1 MSVSASKSFKNG
13 INKELNNG
21 VDRELVKIL
30 KKECI
35 CRAAA
40 ETGSE
45 RRFFQALANILE
57 DILVQEGRAF
67 LEGLAAAF
75 EAPRK
80 GK

>member
-1 MSVSASKSFKNG
+1 MEPIGANH
-13 INKELNNG
+13 G
-21 VDRELVKIL
+21 VDKELVKIL
-30 KKECI
+30 KKECV

-57 DILVQEGRAF
+57 DILVHEGRGF
-67 LEGLAAAF
+67 LNRLASAF
-75 EAPRK
+75 EIPRK

>member
-1 MSVSASKSFKNG
+1 M
-13 INKELNNG
+13 IDKEM
-21 VDRELVKIL
+21 VKLL

-57 DILVQEGRAF
+57 DILVHEGKSFLDRLTDAF
-67 LEGLAAAF
+67 G
-75 EAPRK
+75 K
-80 GK
+80 GR